1 MDYLKCVESFITAT
15 ESGSFTAAAYKLGI
29 TPAMVGKHI
38 QMLETRT
45 GCVLINRTT
54 RRQGLT
60 EAGHRFYLYGV
71 QILATIA
78 DADSLARHLNE
89 EVTGLLRISAPVT
102 FGQRIL
108 TPILSTFL
116 QRYPAVNAAL
126 VLSDRRVDMIE
137 ERFQVAI
144 RIGSLLDEGY
154 IAVPLPPYEM
164 VLAASPA
171 YLDKYGTPATPDDLT
186 RHNCVSFSQWRSDHL
201 WPLTGPQGPVDVALT
216 PRLTVDSGEAIR
228 QAALSGLGIV
238 MHSCFMLQEDIAT
251 GRLRRVL
258 PDFAPVPRPMN
269 LLRLPGR
276 PASVVASFC
285 EHFMHELAQ
294 RGDPE

>member
-1 MDYLKCVESFITAT
+1 MDYLKCVESFITAA
-15 ESGSFTAAAYKLGI
+15 ESGNFTTAADKLGI

-38 QMLETRT
+38 QMLEQRT

-71 QILATIA
+71 QILATIEDA
-78 DADSLARHLNE
+78 DALARHLNE
-89 EVTGLLRISAPVT
+89 EVTGQLRISAPVA

-116 QRYPAVNAAL
+116 MRYPAVNACL

-137 ERFQVAI
+137 ERFQIAI
-144 RIGSLLDEGY
+144 RIGSLKDEGY

-164 VLAASPA
+164 LLAASPA
-171 YLDKYGTPATPDDLT
+171 YLDTHGTPREPADLT
-186 RHNCVSFSQWRSDHL
+186 GHNCVSFSQWRSGHV
-201 WPLTGPQGPVDVALT
+201 WPLTGPQGPVDVEIT
-216 PRLTVDSGEAIR
+216 PRLIVDSGEAIR

-238 MHSCFMLQEDIAT
+238 MHSCVTLQDDIDA

-258 PDFAPVPRPMN
+258 PDYAPVPRPMH
-269 LLRLPGR
+269 LLRLPVR
-276 PASVVASFC
+276 PDAPVVSSFY
-285 EHFMHELAQ
+285 EHFMRELIQ
-294 RGDPE
+294 P